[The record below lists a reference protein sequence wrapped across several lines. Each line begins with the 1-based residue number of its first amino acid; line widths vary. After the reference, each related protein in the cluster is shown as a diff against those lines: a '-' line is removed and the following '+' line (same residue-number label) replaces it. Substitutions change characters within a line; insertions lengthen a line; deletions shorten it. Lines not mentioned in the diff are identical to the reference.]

1 MEYSFRASKRS
12 EVTTVSLD
20 DYRLILHKGSAEE
33 IIPYASI
40 VTVRVSKTKDCY
52 CTYLYPD
59 AHKVV
64 IIKSKSVSAD
74 GAVIDQSGGYALL
87 IRVLHHHLKEKSQA
101 NFRSGNDPEQLW
113 LWVGATAVFSF
124 LVSIFLHYYGLRL
137 INPYMQ
143 ALLFS
148 LLTGM
153 IVIFISA
160 RKLPRNYHPGNIP
173 LQFLP

>member
-1 MEYSFRASKRS
+1 LEYSFRTSKRS
-12 EVTTVSLD
+12 EITTVSLD
-20 DYRLILHKGSAEE
+20 DYRLILRKGSTEE

-40 VTVRVSKTKDCY
+40 VTVRVSRTKDFF
-52 CTYLYPD
+52 CTYIYPD
-59 AHKVV
+59 ARKVV
-64 IIKSKSVSAD
+64 LVKSKSFSED
-74 GAVIDQSGGYALL
+74 GSVIDQAGGYALL

-101 NFRSGNDPEQLW
+101 TFRSGNDPEQLW

-124 LVSIFLHYYGLRL
+124 LASIILHYFGLRL

-148 LLTGM
+148 VLTGM
-153 IVIFISA
+153 IVIFMSV
-160 RKLPRNYHPGNIP
+160 RKLPRNYSPGSIP